1 MLSFKRKAKTFKYKI
16 EGAGDAGRFRARRL
30 LGGIK
35 WRIFRHFMLFSLI
48 MLVLLWLAQTVFLDT
63 IYKQVKTN
71 DMRHVSQ
78 EISQSLQAHGFES
91 DELSDVMYAVAR
103 NNYMCVLVAK
113 LTPDAGLNL
122 QAQSVDVNA
131 LCIIHE
137 LNAGE
142 VLALAA
148 EAAKK
153 LAAQPDEDPFET
165 FLTLSEGGGDHAG
178 Q

>member
-16 EGAGDAGRFRARRL
+16 EGTEAAGRFRARRL

-71 DMRHVSQ
+71 DMRRVSL
-78 EISQSLQAHGFES
+78 EISQSLQNDGFES

-113 LTPDAGLNL
+113 LAPDAGLNL
-122 QAQSVDVNA
+122 RAQSVDVNA
-131 LCIIHE
+131 ICIIHE

-142 VLALAA
+142 VLVLAA
-148 EAAKK
+148 EAAKN
-153 LAAQPDEDPFET
+153 
-165 FLTLSEGGGDHAG
+165 EGSVFYELDFGPGIHENRDRKSVV
-178 Q
+178 